1 MLTWQDLMRIDSE
14 RARDIRV
21 TIVEGL
27 QLLGNFDA
35 RLREY
40 AADKLHKQ
48 GVNLVK
54 VPPRLPGRLQN
65 FQGMLVRKEG
75 LHGQAG

>member
-1 MLTWQDLMRIDSE
+1 MIVRECLAWQDLMRIDSE

-54 VPPRLPGRLQN
+54 VPSRLSERLWC
-65 FQGMLVRKEG
+65 FQGMCRKYG
-75 LHGQAG
+75 RQ

>member
-1 MLTWQDLMRIDSE
+1 MRIDSE

-48 GVNLVK
+48 GVHLVK
-54 VPPRLPGRLQN
+54 VIP
-65 FQGMLVRKEG
+65 MSSWCIKD
-75 LHGQAG
+75 